1 MQREQY
7 DAAGHYLA
15 AVDAN
20 QVEMEL
26 TICCF
31 ILIIVKH
38 HPDFVIAEQIKI
50 TYFKTWRRKV
60 KRKSF
65 VLFSVLLIA
74 AVVLAACSQKS
85 NAVVVATDATFS
97 PFEYTDENGNL
108 IGFDIDLMNAVAEK
122 AGIEIEWANVP
133 FDSVTA
139 GLAECQYDAGI
150 AAISITEDRK
160 KDMLFATPYLDA
172 GLIVV
177 VNTET
182 TDINSLDDL
191 KGKTIAAQL
200 GTTGEIEAQKIEG
213 VTYKP
218 YDSYELAF
226 LELAN
231 KGVDAVIADNP
242 VAMGYVASNPDKLKT
257 VGEVFN
263 SEQYGIAVCKDNTE
277 LLTKIDA
284 ALKELQDSGY
294 IAELAEKYLK

>member
-1 MQREQY
+1 M
-7 DAAGHYLA
+7 
-15 AVDAN
+15 
-20 QVEMEL
+20 
-26 TICCF
+26 
-31 ILIIVKH
+31 
-38 HPDFVIAEQIKI
+38 
-50 TYFKTWRRKV
+50 

-74 AVVLAACSQKS
+74 AVVLSACAQKS
-85 NAVVVATDATFS
+85 DAVVVATDATFS

-150 AAISITEDRK
+150 AAISITDARK

-177 VNTET
+177 VNAET
-182 TDINSLDDL
+182 TDINSLEDL
-191 KGKTIAAQL
+191 KGKTVAAQL

-242 VAMGYVASNPDKLKT
+242 VAMGYVSANPEKLKT

-263 SEQYGIAVCKDNTE
+263 SEQYGIAVCKENTE
-277 LLTKIDA
+277 LLEKIDT
-284 ALKELQDSGY
+284 ALKELQESGF
-294 IAELAEKYLK
+294 IMELAEKYLK